1 MLCQLQS
8 EVSGE
13 KILCHQSYVQCHG
26 LQKNSN
32 NNADVD
38 EESLHAVTETEL

>member
-1 MLCQLQS
+1 M
-8 EVSGE
+8 
-13 KILCHQSYVQCHG
+13 LCHQSYVQSHG

-38 EESLHAVTETEL
+38 EEGLHAVTETEL